1 MFDIITDAM
10 RYGQDAIR
18 GVMDRAN
25 SGTTPTTQAGSSS
38 KTTQVSRLLAGAKQV
53 NGAWQLP
60 GAAPMNNAAFM
71 QMLNNAIAIDGRN
84 GASQQDIA
92 GALGGAGLDFA
103 LGGEGGAMRLSD
115 VRPRG
120 SAAGT
125 PSAGTPSTPASPGGS
140 PGSPGGGG
148 TMYTGGAGTGGAGGG
163 GGSSGGARTPGYN
176 AGAPVPQQGG
186 TRVTETQTGGG
197 GGGSTMNINP
207 NAPLGFRNPGS
218 AGPPLNTGNGYF
230 SGGGMPAPGSI
241 FDGLPQNPT
250 LNDIIGQITRR
261 QEQNRDAALSTLGG
275 VFNESLNGAN
285 GQNLRGQ
292 VNNLLQNPYSLNE
305 NTIQQI
311 MGRTTDGIAQRANT
325 QSQQAAARAASM
337 GMGRSGSAMAQQ
349 GGIQN
354 RAASDIA
361 NNERNVRTQA
371 AIQNGQD
378 LRSAIGVGGQAIQ
391 GDVGMRANLAG
402 TAARDVLGTTQMFG
416 DAFLTNA
423 LLGANGQ
430 GSGQRVGVPS
440 NIMGSGAMPGN
451 PWTYV

>member
-1 MFDIITDAM
+1 MFDFLTDAM
-10 RYGQDAIR
+10 RQGQTAIQNAVD
-18 GVMDRAN
+18 GAN
-25 SGTTPTTQAGSSS
+25 RNFAAASTIGSGS
-38 KTTQVSRLLAGAKQV
+38 KTTQVSRLLAGAKNV

-60 GAAPMNNAAFM
+60 GSAPMNDAAFQ

-84 GASQQDIA
+84 GASQQDISS
-92 GALGGAGLDFA
+92 ALSGAGLDFA
-103 LGGEGGAMRLSD
+103 LGGEGGAMRLTS

-120 SAAGT
+120 STAGT
-125 PSAGTPSTPASPGGS
+125 PSAGTPSTPAPGS
-140 PGSPGGGG
+140 PGSPGSGEQNFTAQPNGPG
-148 TMYTGGAGTGGAGGG
+148 QQIGGG
-163 GGSSGGARTPGYN
+163 GGARAPGYN
-176 AGAPVPQQGG
+176 AGAIPPSSGG
-186 TRVTETQTGGG
+186 GRQTVTETTQGGG

-207 NAPLGFRNPGS
+207 NAPLGFQNPGS
-218 AGPPLNTGNGYF
+218 AGPPLNTGSGYF
-230 SGGGMPAPGSI
+230 AGGGMPAPGSI

-285 GQNLRGQ
+285 SQNLRNQ
-292 VNNLLQNPYSLNE
+292 TNNLLQNPYSLNE
-305 NTIQQI
+305 QTIQQI
-311 MGRTTDGIAQRANT
+311 MGRTTDGIAQRANV
-325 QSQQAAARAASM
+325 QGQQAAARAASL
-337 GMGRSGSAMAQQ
+337 GMGRSGSALAQQ
-349 GGIQN
+349 QGIQN

-391 GDVGMRANLAG
+391 GDLGMRAGLAG

-423 LLGANGQ
+423 LLGANGA
-430 GSGQRVGVPS
+430 GGGQRVALPS
-440 NIMGSGAMPGN
+440 NVMGSGPVPGN